1 MFICRWRT
9 TRRGFSRAS
18 QLILLGFKI
27 FASSFIAQRL
37 GRRLVIE
44 QPPLVGVTIR
54 DDTSH
59 EDLIYRRN
67 EFEENLL
74 VLTVLANLLL
84 LGVMGQAR
92 IHFCIVNPRA
102 L

>member
-9 TRRGFSRAS
+9 TRRGFSRAR

-37 GRRLVIE
+37 GRHSIDEHSYAFGSR
-44 QPPLVGVTIR
+44 
-54 DDTSH
+54 H
-59 EDLIYRRN
+59 N
-67 EFEENLL
+67 EFVENLL
-74 VLTVLANLLL
+74 VLTVSANLLL
-84 LGVMGQAR
+84 LGVMEQAR